1 MMPMSFKCATYIVV
15 TNLKL
20 TELLEKAKE
29 KNASDAIISDIRGKL
44 DALEPHSAEAN
55 NIVIARSDAEFA
67 SLAKK
72 VSAQTNKID
81 AAIADIKRINA
92 ALTAASQLIT
102 QITKLLALV
111 P

>member
-1 MMPMSFKCATYIVV
+1 MMPMSFKCATFIVV

-20 TELLEKAKE
+20 TALLQKAKDE
-29 KNASDAIISDIRGKL
+29 NAGDAIISDIRGKL

-81 AAIADIKRINA
+81 AAIADIKKINA
-92 ALTAASQLIT
+92 ALTAAGQLIT